1 MNPNPPPPTRYVNLP
16 AARARFGDR
25 VDRLGA
31 CFHRGDPLADA
42 AAAALAAMPTDARE
56 ALLERCL
63 REGCGPDDPE
73 ALRALLAQCERV
85 PFWVDFDRCDRGGA
99 AFLRTGLA
107 GGLVL
112 GSYSLTAGYLSPA
125 GNKPLAF
132 SGRLTEQAPR
142 RLSETAR
149 FVQQV
154 SLPGGMRPRSEGWR
168 ITVRVRLMH
177 ASVRRMLVA
186 SPRWKGDAWGVP
198 INQADSAGTILLFSL
213 VVLDGLDLLGFRTTP
228 QEREDLLHL
237 WRWVAC
243 VIGVDDELRFA
254 SEPEARVFWE
264 LLTSTQGEPDDDSRA
279 LSRALLESPVTAAR
293 SPEER
298 RRAERMR
305 DVGYALSRYFL
316 GDRYADALD
325 YPRSLGVHALPLLRG
340 FNRRAGRMWKVLPAV
355 PFGTPENG
363 ARYWSFVVNQG
374 LRGDPATF
382 AMPSALGADAQRR
395 ARGGG

>member
-1 MNPNPPPPTRYVNLP
+1 MNEPTAPSRFVNLP

-31 CFHRGDPLADA
+31 MFLRGDPLADA
-42 AAAALAAMPTDARE
+42 AAEALAAMPANVRE
-56 ALLERCL
+56 ATLERAL
-63 REGCGPDDPE
+63 RQGCAPDDPE

-85 PFWVDFDRCDRGGA
+85 PFWVDFARCDRGGA
-99 AFLRTGLA
+99 AFLKSGIA
-107 GGLVL
+107 GGLIL

-142 RLSETAR
+142 RLAETGR

-154 SLPGGMRPRSEGWR
+154 SLPGGMRPRAEGWR

-177 ASVRRMLVA
+177 ASVRRMLVR
-186 SPRWKGDAWGVP
+186 SPRWDSAAWGVP

-213 VVLDGLDLLGFRTTP
+213 VVLDGLDLLGLHMP
-228 QEREDLLHL
+228 PGEREDLLHL
-237 WRWVAC
+237 WRWVAA

-254 SEPEARVFWE
+254 TEAEARTFWE
-264 LLTSTQGEPDDDSRA
+264 LLTSTQGDPDDDSRA
-279 LSRALLESPVTAAR
+279 LARALLESPVTAAKT
-293 SPEER
+293 PEER
-298 RRAERMR
+298 RRATRMR

-325 YPRSLGVHALPLLRG
+325 YPRSRAAQALPLLRG
-340 FNRRAGRMWKVLPAV
+340 FNRRAGRMWKALPGL
-355 PFGTPENG
+355 PYGTPEEG
-363 ARYWSFVVNQG
+363 ARYWRFVVEQG
-374 LRGDPATF
+374 LRGHPAAF
-382 AMPSALGADAQRR
+382 AMPSVLSREPGTTPSR
-395 ARGGG
+395 